1 MTGFESFSEIISIAE
16 AEAEKSNDAHTHV
29 GAVLLNRGLSRKFNI
44 ISRGHN
50 LIIHHGDP
58 ASFERPLKYD
68 RVIHAEVMAIGA
80 AMQLGIATRGG
91 ILVITH
97 PPCIACSTLIRASGV
112 STVVIGRGQYVSD
125 TPETRRASEF
135 ILRGAV
141 NVIPMDEVP
150 YRFDP

>member
-16 AEAEKSNDAHTHV
+16 AEAEKSNDPHTHV
-29 GAVLLNRGLSRKFNI
+29 GAVLLNRGLSRKYSI

-58 ASFERPLKYD
+58 ASFERPLKYE
-68 RVIHAEVMAIGA
+68 RVIHAETMAIGVA
-80 AMQLGIATRGG
+80 VQAGLPTRGS

-97 PPCIACSTLIRASGV
+97 PPCIPCSTLIRASGV

-125 TPETRRASEF
+125 NAETRRASEF